1 MKHIAGKRL
10 TALFLA
16 GVLMAG
22 SPEMCLPSVQAV
34 SVESRAVDLSTIGSS
49 ISQMFEVNDA
59 NTWLFAGGVETQ
71 GRYAEIQG
79 NRSYV
84 GHFEECVRRNGD
96 GSGLQHHRYT
106 ISVGK
111 AGQDLSGF
119 LAKLDGEDGYIR
131 TLDPRAI
138 VYLIG
143 EEDYDKGAGSVEN
156 FKTDLTSLITKA
168 LAMKNNSGFAVIQ
181 LPHAVNDTTDM
192 GNAGLYANAAKEAV
206 SNFSADQLTR
216 VVLVDYYTSTN
227 TDAFK
232 NGGNLT
238 EDGRLSAKGHLEIAR
253 QLCTATIKNLGN
265 TFPTMTTWVEEES
278 PEIYLTDRPEVSASA
293 DALQVKIP
301 ETVNS
306 QSAWNWKLEM
316 NDLLIS
322 GEAAGNSFTI
332 DRLPANKEYKLTLC
346 SKDGSTQLSS
356 VYGKVSEGKTGG
368 EQKLTSLQQKI
379 ADKVNGEEPLTWL
392 FTGDSITHGLVHTKG
407 YDSVAQAFEKYVRED
422 LGRADD
428 VVINTGVSSTD
439 STWLLENIETRVT
452 KYKPD
457 IVSVMIGTNDVY
469 TNVNNFHKDK
479 DGQWVK
485 ITVDVY
491 RQNLKNIVQKI
502 REANPDACIIFR
514 SATPT
519 RQGGRDTYLTNGYLQ
534 AMEEVAKEDGGIIFV
549 DQYYDWDKEIRTFPY
564 LWNANFYFNDTN
576 LHPGAAG
583 QLRMMQQFVRETGLN
598 TDTRL
603 ANLSYKFTYTENASS
618 VTPQVVY
625 GADRIKVAR
634 SDLQSAYTAAGG
646 TGTIGA
652 LEITLTAEDGRT
664 YTQSTEVNGADF
676 VMKGI
681 PFGTYTVKVVGTL
694 TERAEHVTFG
704 TQTVTLS
711 EDQEPEYDVLLDNL
725 TITELSAGQK
735 VGVFTVDE
743 MAPEGSWTYSLCD
756 GEGNRDNARFEIL
769 GRTLKIRTELAV
781 QQEYQIRVKAVNG
794 GYQKEQTFVIRTG
807 KNLSAVRT
815 EAQESFAADKM
826 ALDMDVHDFNFNGT
840 DHVNAADA
848 SGAYY
853 DGGSYLQVLNNL
865 KESSTGGTII
875 FRFKTSQKGG
885 VIFGAGSTAADD
897 GTNMI
902 FGLDSNGMLRG
913 LFRIRSGNGLKGSF
927 GRDYSDGEW
936 HTVAMSFDTA
946 KADCQNQLLI
956 SVDGGDNL
964 CTDTTVWWTEQYKT
978 WFSANSTE
986 IRNLVIGGGA
996 YGSVNSMGSFNGSID
1011 FVTVTDEKYS
1021 EEELRILSREAT
1033 QAEEPETIAAV
1044 EGIAVSGD
1052 TVNISE
1058 NAGYEASDIV
1068 WNGSIGTFVLTA
1080 KDGCR
1085 FDEAISVAALEIG
1098 GKKYTAKTAWQTE
1111 QEVIVTLTEAEPEQK
1126 PDDNQG
1132 NQGEEKPTEGNT
1144 ETEKPG
1150 QTVTP
1155 PEQKP
1160 IDEVKP
1166 PQVKKPAATKKVT
1179 AKQVKRKA
1187 QVKITWKKVK
1197 NAKAYV
1203 IYRSVKKNKGYV
1215 KIKTLKGAKKISYI
1229 DKKVKKG
1236 KKYYYRIVVKTK
1248 DGYSAPK
1255 TSKVVKVK
1263 K

>member
-156 FKTDLTSLITKA
+156 FKTDLTSLITRA

-306 QSAWNWKLEM
+306 QSGWNWKLEM

-485 ITVDVY
+485 LSLIH
-491 RQNLKNIVQKI
+491 IS
-502 REANPDACIIFR
+502 E
-514 SATPT
+514 PT
-519 RQGGRDTYLTNGYLQ
+519 R
-534 AMEEVAKEDGGIIFV
+534 
-549 DQYYDWDKEIRTFPY
+549 P
-564 LWNANFYFNDTN
+564 
-576 LHPGAAG
+576 
-583 QLRMMQQFVRETGLN
+583 
-598 TDTRL
+598 
-603 ANLSYKFTYTENASS
+603 
-618 VTPQVVY
+618 
-625 GADRIKVAR
+625 
-634 SDLQSAYTAAGG
+634 
-646 TGTIGA
+646 
-652 LEITLTAEDGRT
+652 
-664 YTQSTEVNGADF
+664 
-676 VMKGI
+676 
-681 PFGTYTVKVVGTL
+681 
-694 TERAEHVTFG
+694 
-704 TQTVTLS
+704 
-711 EDQEPEYDVLLDNL
+711 
-725 TITELSAGQK
+725 
-735 VGVFTVDE
+735 
-743 MAPEGSWTYSLCD
+743 
-756 GEGNRDNARFEIL
+756 
-769 GRTLKIRTELAV
+769 
-781 QQEYQIRVKAVNG
+781 
-794 GYQKEQTFVIRTG
+794 
-807 KNLSAVRT
+807 
-815 EAQESFAADKM
+815 
-826 ALDMDVHDFNFNGT
+826 
-840 DHVNAADA
+840 
-848 SGAYY
+848 
-853 DGGSYLQVLNNL
+853 
-865 KESSTGGTII
+865 
-875 FRFKTSQKGG
+875 
-885 VIFGAGSTAADD
+885 
-897 GTNMI
+897 
-902 FGLDSNGMLRG
+902 
-913 LFRIRSGNGLKGSF
+913 
-927 GRDYSDGEW
+927 
-936 HTVAMSFDTA
+936 
-946 KADCQNQLLI
+946 
-956 SVDGGDNL
+956 
-964 CTDTTVWWTEQYKT
+964 
-978 WFSANSTE
+978 
-986 IRNLVIGGGA
+986 
-996 YGSVNSMGSFNGSID
+996 
-1011 FVTVTDEKYS
+1011 
-1021 EEELRILSREAT
+1021 
-1033 QAEEPETIAAV
+1033 
-1044 EGIAVSGD
+1044 
-1052 TVNISE
+1052 
-1058 NAGYEASDIV
+1058 
-1068 WNGSIGTFVLTA
+1068 
-1080 KDGCR
+1080 
-1085 FDEAISVAALEIG
+1085 
-1098 GKKYTAKTAWQTE
+1098 
-1111 QEVIVTLTEAEPEQK
+1111 
-1126 PDDNQG
+1126 
-1132 NQGEEKPTEGNT
+1132 
-1144 ETEKPG
+1144 
-1150 QTVTP
+1150 
-1155 PEQKP
+1155 
-1160 IDEVKP
+1160 
-1166 PQVKKPAATKKVT
+1166 
-1179 AKQVKRKA
+1179 
-1187 QVKITWKKVK
+1187 
-1197 NAKAYV
+1197 
-1203 IYRSVKKNKGYV
+1203 
-1215 KIKTLKGAKKISYI
+1215 
-1229 DKKVKKG
+1229 
-1236 KKYYYRIVVKTK
+1236 
-1248 DGYSAPK
+1248 
-1255 TSKVVKVK
+1255 
-1263 K
+1263 

>member
-1 MKHIAGKRL
+1 MKHIVGKRV
-10 TALFLA
+10 TALILA
-16 GVLMAG
+16 GILAAG
-22 SPEMCLPSVQAV
+22 NPGMSLVTVQAAPV
-34 SVESRAVDLSTIGSS
+34 SEKLRTIDLSGIGSS
-49 ISQMFEVNDA
+49 IGEMFEINDE

-71 GRYAEIQG
+71 GRYAEIRG

-119 LAKLDGEDGYIR
+119 LAKLDGEEGYLR

-143 EEDYDKGAGSVEN
+143 EEDYDKGAGGVEG
-156 FKTDLTSLITKA
+156 FKTNLTSLITRA

-181 LPHAVNDTTDM
+181 LPHAVNDAADM
-192 GNAGLYANAAKEAV
+192 ENAGLYANAAKEAV
-206 SNFSADQLTR
+206 SSFSADQLKR
-216 VVLVDYYTSTN
+216 VVLVDDYTSTN

-265 TFPTMTTWVEEES
+265 TFPTITPWTENES
-278 PEIYLTDRPEVSASA
+278 PEIYLTDRPEVFASA
-293 DALQVKIP
+293 DALQVRVP
-301 ETVNS
+301 EAVNS
-306 QSAWNWKLEM
+306 QGGWNWKLEI

-322 GEAAGNSFTI
+322 GEAAGDSFTI

-356 VYGKVSEGKTGG
+356 VYGKVAEGKTGG
-368 EQKLTSLQQKI
+368 EQKLTSLQQKL

-428 VVINTGVSSTD
+428 IVINTGVSSTD
-439 STWLLENIETRVT
+439 STWLLENLETRVT

-479 DGQWVK
+479 TGQWVK

-502 REANPDACIIFR
+502 REANPDTIIIFR
-514 SATPT
+514 SATPVN
-519 RQGGRDTYLTNGYLQ
+519 REQRNTYLESGYLQ
-534 AMEEVAKEDGGIIFV
+534 AMEEVAKEDKNIIFI
-549 DQYYDWDKEIRTFPY
+549 DQYHEWDKELRTFSY
-564 LWNANFYFNDTN
+564 LWGGYYYADTS

-603 ANLSYKFTYTENASS
+603 ANLSYQFTYTENASS

-625 GADRIKVAR
+625 GADRIRVAR

-664 YTQSTEVNGADF
+664 YIRSTGVDGEDF

-743 MAPEGSWTYSLCD
+743 MAPEGFWTYSLCD

-769 GRTLKIRTELAV
+769 GRTLKIRAELAV

-807 KNLSAVRT
+807 RNLSAVRT
-815 EAQESFAADKM
+815 EAQESFAADQM

-865 KESSTGGTII
+865 KESSTGGTIL

-956 SVDGGDNL
+956 SVDGGENL
-964 CTDTTVWWTEQYKT
+964 CTDTAVWWTEQYKT

-986 IRNLVIGGGA
+986 IRNLAIGGGA
-996 YGSVNSMGSFNGSID
+996 YGSASSMGSFNGTID

-1052 TVNISE
+1052 TVTISE
-1058 NAGYEASDIV
+1058 NAGYEASDLV
-1068 WNGSIGTFVLTA
+1068 WNGSTGTFVLTA
-1080 KDGCR
+1080 KDGFR

-1098 GKKYTAKTAWQTE
+1098 GKKYTAKAAWQTE
-1111 QEVIVTLTEAEPEQK
+1111 QEVIVTLTETEPEQK

-1132 NQGEEKPTEGNT
+1132 SQGEEKPAEGN
-1144 ETEKPG
+1144 TEKPG

-1155 PEQKP
+1155 PGQKP
-1160 IDEVKP
+1160 AEEGKT

-1187 QVKITWKKVK
+1187 QVKITWKKVR

-1203 IYRSVKKNKGYV
+1203 IYRSEKKNKGYV
-1215 KIKTLKGAKKISYI
+1215 KIKTLKGAKKVSYI

-1236 KKYYYRIVVKTK
+1236 KKYYYRVVVRTK
-1248 DGYSAPK
+1248 DGSSAPK
-1255 TSKVVKVK
+1255 TSKVVKVRK
-1263 K
+1263 